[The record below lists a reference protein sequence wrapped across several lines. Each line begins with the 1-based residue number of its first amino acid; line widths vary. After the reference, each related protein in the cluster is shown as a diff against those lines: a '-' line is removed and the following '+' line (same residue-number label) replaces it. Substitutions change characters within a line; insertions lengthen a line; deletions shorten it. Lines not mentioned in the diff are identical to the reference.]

1 MSKDKDKK
9 IKEDEE
15 AFAEMAKAKEESE
28 EIEVDN
34 DEKKSNEVFEGEGQL
49 TVDVYQDGDE
59 IFIESTVA
67 GVDPSELDIN
77 ITSDSVT
84 IRGERGRNREID
96 DKDYFYQ
103 ECFWGTFSRS
113 IILPEEVDPEN
124 SEAKISDNG
133 VLSIRLP
140 KLKRKS
146 PKKVNVK
153 VE

>member
-1 MSKDKDKK
+1 MSKDKEEK
-9 IKEDEE
+9 IKESEE
-15 AFAEMAKAKEESE
+15 AFAEMAEAKEEDL
-28 EIEVDN
+28 EIEN
-34 DEKKSNEVFEGEGQL
+34 DENKSNKVFEGEGQL

-84 IRGERGRNREID
+84 IRGERGRKREVD

-124 SEAKISDNG
+124 SEAKITDNG
-133 VLSIRLP
+133 VLTIRLP

>member
-1 MSKDKDKK
+1 MSKDKNKK

-28 EIEVDN
+28 EIEVDS

-67 GVDPSELDIN
+67 GVDPDDLDVN
-77 ITSDSVT
+77 ITSESVT
-84 IRGERGRNREID
+84 IRGKRERRNEVE
-96 DKDYFYQ
+96 DKNFFYQ

-113 IILPEEVDPEN
+113 IILPEEVDPEK
-124 SEAKISDNG
+124 SSAKITDNG
-133 VLSIRLP
+133 LLTVHLP
-140 KLKRKS
+140 KLKRKK